1 MSISYRNLAGIEQ
14 LIQYVYDSQFTT
26 EWLKTLAEFCDFC
39 IDYSCSNIDEFL
51 QQQFL
56 FGYDIRYEIVKHV
69 IRYIMQDASYSKL
82 CCIWDFILRSGYDS
96 PRGSNTVSVLT
107 LPSDDDDGIDFCIEA
122 AIKDGDE
129 YRNFIFVNLSDG
141 KYIKHL
147 I

>member
-1 MSISYRNLAGIEQ
+1 MSISYRNLAGITQ

-26 EWLKTLAEFCDFC
+26 EWLKSLADFCDFC

-56 FGYDIRYEIVKHV
+56 FGYDIRYEIVKYIIQYV
-69 IRYIMQDASYSKL
+69 IHDASYMKL
-82 CCIWDFILRSGYDS
+82 CSIWSFILRSGYEC
-96 PRGSNTVSVLT
+96 GYELSV
-107 LPSDDDDGIDFCIEA
+107 PSGDADGIDLCIEA
-122 AIKDGDE
+122 AVKDGDV
-129 YRNFIFVNLSDG
+129 YRNFILVNLSDG

>member
-14 LIQYVYDSQFTT
+14 LIQYVYDSQFST
-26 EWLKTLAEFCDFC
+26 EWLKSLGELCDFC
-39 IDYSCSNIDEFL
+39 FDYGCSNIDEFL

-69 IRYIMQDASYSKL
+69 IRYVFEDASYTKL
-82 CCIWDFILRSGYDS
+82 CCIWDFILRSGYE
-96 PRGSNTVSVLT
+96 LT

-129 YRNFIFVNLSDG
+129 YRNFILVNLSDG